1 MADRGGNGTTG
12 DGETAHPAAT
22 DMLADQAQASGA
34 VAIGALG
41 LQRHATAMAL
51 DQHNAAQVLGALGA
65 GHTRDSHT
73 RDDIDNGLAR
83 LKGII
88 KHVERKL
95 RQLNGG
101 AQLIGKGCNLG
112 HLGCDL
118 AHKGAVLRH
127 QSTGGIYAMRS
138 RSKRQVIE
146 HQQVGTLARGNRTTQ
161 LVRVAAAVIQAK
173 RLGRGEG
180 RHRDSDHGVDT
191 GLDGHAA
198 GIVDHAGRK
207 RIGRGAVV
215 SRKAA
220 AAGAR
225 GVLQQHRRQ
234 IGQVMAARALA
245 QHHVHATRQ
254 FIERLLGNRRLVIG
268 DNARRGIGIKV
279 LAGNERCMAVDLL
292 GRRLVGSIDASTG
305 LGVGHKDTRQVHHL
319 AQAINIAR
327 MLGKKRL
334 HIGSRNN
341 GTGLL
346 VGQRGH
352 ARRHHVLD
360 GDGRAAAILDHKAQ
374 AVETGNIGNLV
385 AVGNGGGSTA
395 RRGHASILGGTDV
408 RGLNMQMPVNKTG
421 SEIATLA
428 VDDLSCLVGA
438 SGIVATIVEH
448 ADDHTVLDGN
458 ATGRHTLAIHVDDLR
473 IGKQRVDGHAP
484 LGSIDHRPHD
494 LNGHTY
500 SFNRRK
506 KLRSGQT
513 FTAASQ

>member
-1 MADRGGNGTTG
+1 
-12 DGETAHPAAT
+12 
-22 DMLADQAQASGA
+22 
-34 VAIGALG
+34 
-41 LQRHATAMAL
+41 MAL
-51 DQHNAAQVLGALGA
+51 DQHNAAQALGALGA
-65 GHTRDSHT
+65 SHT
-73 RDDIDNGLAR
+73 RDGLTRHHVDHGLAR
-83 LKGII
+83 LKGIVEY
-88 KHVERKL
+88 VERKL

-101 AQLIGKGCNLG
+101 AQLIGKGRNLG

-127 QSTGGIYAMRS
+127 QSTGGIYAMR
-138 RSKRQVIE
+138 RRGKRQVIE

-191 GLDGHAA
+191 GLNRHAA

-234 IGQVMAARALA
+234 IGQVMAARTLA

-254 FIERLLGNRRLVIG
+254 LVERLLGNRRLVVG
-268 DNARRGIGIKV
+268 DNARRSIGIEV
-279 LAGNERCMAVDLL
+279 LAGNERCMAVNLL
-292 GRRLVGSIDASTG
+292 GRRLVSGVDASTG

-319 AQAINIAR
+319 AQAKNIAR
-327 MLGKKRL
+327 ILGKKRL
-334 HIGSRNN
+334 HVSGGNHSAR
-341 GTGLL
+341 LL
-346 VGQRGH
+346 IGQRGH
-352 ARRHHVLD
+352 ARGHHVLD
-360 GDGRAAAILDHKAQ
+360 GNGRATAVLDHKAQ
-374 AVETGNIGNLV
+374 AVQARHVGNLV
-385 AVGNGGGSTA
+385 AVGNGGGGTA
-395 RRGHASILGGTDV
+395 RRRHARILGGADV
-408 RGLNMQMPVNKTG
+408 RGLNVQMSVDKAG
-421 SEIATLA
+421 GDIATLA
-428 VDDLSCLVGA
+428 VNDLSRLVGA
-438 SGIVATIVEH
+438 GGIVATVVEH

-458 ATGRHTLAIHVDDLR
+458 ATGRHALAIYVDNLR
-473 IGKQRVDGHAP
+473 IGKQRVDGHAA

-500 SFNRRK
+500 SFNCRNNCGADEPSPQQANSNCMPKRRS
-506 KLRSGQT
+506 R
-513 FTAASQ
+513 

>member
-1 MADRGGNGTTG
+1 
-12 DGETAHPAAT
+12 
-22 DMLADQAQASGA
+22 
-34 VAIGALG
+34 
-41 LQRHATAMAL
+41 
-51 DQHNAAQVLGALGA
+51 
-65 GHTRDSHT
+65 
-73 RDDIDNGLAR
+73 
-83 LKGII
+83 
-88 KHVERKL
+88 
-95 RQLNGG
+95 
-101 AQLIGKGCNLG
+101 
-112 HLGCDL
+112 
-118 AHKGAVLRH
+118 
-127 QSTGGIYAMRS
+127 MRS
-138 RSKRQVIE
+138 LGKRQVIKQ
-146 HQQVGTLARGNRTTQ
+146 QQVGALARGDCAAE
-161 LVRVAAAVIQAK
+161 LVRVAAAVVQAK
-173 RLGRGEG
+173 CLSRGKG
-180 RHRDSDHGVDT
+180 RHGDGDHRIDA

-207 RIGRGAVV
+207 SIGGSTVV
-215 SRKAA
+215 GRKAA
-220 AAGAR
+220 AAGAGR
-225 GVLQQHRRQ
+225 VLQQHRGQ
-234 IGQVMAARALA
+234 IGQVVAARALT
-245 QHHVHATRQ
+245 QHHIHAAGQ
-254 FIERLLGNRRLVIG
+254 LVERLLGNRRLVVG
-268 DNARRGIGIKV
+268 DYARCGIGVEV
-279 LAGNERCMAVDLL
+279 LTGNKRRVAVNLL
-292 GRRLVGSIDASTG
+292 GRRLVGSVDTSTG
-305 LGVGHKDTRQVHHL
+305 LGVGHKDARQVHHF
-319 AQAINIAR
+319 AQTKDIAW

-360 GDGRAAAILDHKAQ
+360 GDGCAAAVLNHKAQ

-408 RGLNMQMPVNKTG
+408 RRLDMQMPVNKTG

-428 VDDLSCLVGA
+428 VDDLSCLIGA

-458 ATGRHTLAIHVDDLR
+458 ATGRHALAIHVDNLC

-506 KLRSGQT
+506 QLRSGQA